1 MKLLVVCPD
10 YISHYLP
17 MSAIAAVARRRGTTT
32 VIATGP
38 ALRNRVER
46 DGFRWQR
53 LVMSRGANPGVLS
66 ERDRQVAD
74 SDDLA
79 AFFTATEAGMVATLS
94 HQAVA
99 RADDLLWEPLSVA
112 AHVDDVVARE
122 RPDAILVDHLAFAAT
137 LALRSSDR
145 PFTTF
150 VPGHPTQVPC
160 GDEVYGFPPAR
171 PRAIVASDADLRVL
185 RGLCEDVT
193 RSFTDR
199 YNEVLA
205 TLAPA
210 AVPVPDAFAAH
221 GEDVLYNSPADL
233 RDPARDPWLGEH
245 AFLGSCVRVEPA
257 DDRTRSW
264 IGNASD
270 ADGFAFVSFGTFLSA
285 RSDVLGRVVGAFR
298 RNGRPV
304 ALSTGTADL
313 DALGQIPASWLV
325 ARSLPQVSLLA
336 KAGVVVTHGGNNTVT
351 ESLTAGCP
359 MVVLPFSTDQFV
371 IAADLERAGLAVA
384 LDPNR
389 ATIAEIIEAVRSAC
403 SPAARQTSQA
413 FAASLRRAPGPDI
426 AIDRLLRNQR

>member
-10 YISHYLP
+10 YLSHYLP
-17 MSAIAAVARRRGTTT
+17 MSAIAEVARRRGTTT
-32 VIATGP
+32 VVATGP
-38 ALRNRVER
+38 ALRRRVEG

-66 ERDRQVAD
+66 DRTRRVAD

-79 AFFTATEAGMVATLS
+79 AFFTATEEGMVATLS

-99 RADDLLWEPLSVA
+99 RADDLLWDPLSVA

-160 GDEVYGFPPAR
+160 GDEVYGFPPAW
-171 PRAIVASDADLRVL
+171 PRAIVTDDAELRVL
-185 RGLCEDVT
+185 RGLCADVT

-199 YNEVLA
+199 YNAMLSS
-205 TLAPA
+205 LAPA
-210 AVPVPDAFAAH
+210 VAPVPDAFAAH
-221 GEDVLYNSPADL
+221 GEDVLYNSCAAL
-233 RDPARDPWLGEH
+233 RDPAREPCLGEH
-245 AFLGSCVRVEPA
+245 AFLGSCVRVEAA

-264 IGNASD
+264 IHEASG
-270 ADGFAFVSFGTFLSA
+270 ADGFAYVSFGTFLSA
-285 RSDVLGRVVGAFR
+285 RADVLGRVVAAFR
-298 RNGRPV
+298 QSGRPV

-313 DALGQIPASWLV
+313 DALGQVPASWLV

-336 KAGVVVTHGGNNTVT
+336 HAGVVVTHGGNNTVT

-389 ATIAEIIEAVRSAC
+389 ATVDEIVDAVRSAC
-403 SPAARQTSQA
+403 SPDARERSLACATA
-413 FAASLRRAPGPDI
+413 LRRTPGPDI
-426 AIDRLLRNQR
+426 AIDRLLQAQR